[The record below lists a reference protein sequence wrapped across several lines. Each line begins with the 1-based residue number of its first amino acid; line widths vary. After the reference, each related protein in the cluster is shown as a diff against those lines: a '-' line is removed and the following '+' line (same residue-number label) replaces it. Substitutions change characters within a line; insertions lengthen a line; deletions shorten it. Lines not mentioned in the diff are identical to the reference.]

1 MQPINKITALYC
13 RLSKEDE
20 LEKESNSISY
30 QKELLE
36 SYARENGL
44 KNTEFFID
52 DGYSGTDFNRPGF
65 TSLIER
71 VEKGEI
77 STVLVKDMSRFG
89 RNHLWVGIYTQ
100 EVFPSHGVRFI
111 AVHDNY
117 DSSKSEAFADISI
130 PIKNLMNEWYA
141 ADTSRKVRASKK
153 AKGMRGESLAAMPP
167 YGYLKDPE
175 DSTKW
180 IVDENVRDVVGLIFS
195 ETLKGNGPAKISKM
209 LEEKGVL
216 TPTAYKRSRNI
227 PVANK
232 SVVINDTIWNTST
245 IYNILRNI
253 AYCGHTLN
261 FKTYRLSFKDHRRR
275 ENPEEN
281 QVIFHHTHEAII
293 SESTFEEVQRMRE
306 TKLRPMKS
314 GYENV
319 FRGMLK
325 CEDCGSN
332 LYLVRT
338 KYQSYFHCGRYK
350 KRSASH
356 NSCTQHYV
364 REDSLKDTVTLF
376 LKAIMKLADI
386 DEDKLVEKF
395 MKKRDRRAFSQ
406 KVKLEKE
413 ELELQTRIQEIE
425 IIIKKL
431 YEDSVFEK
439 ITDERFKTLSD
450 GYEAESKEAKT
461 RLLEIKKELAANT
474 DTEKDVKELK
484 TVLKGFTSVEP
495 LTTEIVHSFIEK
507 IVVSED
513 NRLTIVLKMM
523 KGISLEDIKEIVESE
538 IK

>member
-1 MQPINKITALYC
+1 LYSAL
-13 RLSKEDE
+13 
-20 LEKESNSISY
+20 
-30 QKELLE
+30 
-36 SYARENGL
+36 
-44 KNTEFFID
+44 
-52 DGYSGTDFNRPGF
+52 
-65 TSLIER
+65 
-71 VEKGEI
+71 
-77 STVLVKDMSRFG
+77 
-89 RNHLWVGIYTQ
+89 
-100 EVFPSHGVRFI
+100 
-111 AVHDNY
+111 
-117 DSSKSEAFADISI
+117 
-130 PIKNLMNEWYA
+130 
-141 ADTSRKVRASKK
+141 
-153 AKGMRGESLAAMPP
+153 
-167 YGYLKDPE
+167 
-175 DSTKW
+175 
-180 IVDENVRDVVGLIFS
+180 
-195 ETLKGNGPAKISKM
+195 
-209 LEEKGVL
+209 
-216 TPTAYKRSRNI
+216 
-227 PVANK
+227 
-232 SVVINDTIWNTST
+232 
-245 IYNILRNI
+245 
-253 AYCGHTLN
+253 
-261 FKTYRLSFKDHRRR
+261 
-275 ENPEEN
+275 
-281 QVIFHHTHEAII
+281 
-293 SESTFEEVQRMRE
+293 
-306 TKLRPMKS
+306 
-314 GYENV
+314 
-319 FRGMLK
+319 
-325 CEDCGSN
+325 
-332 LYLVRT
+332 
-338 KYQSYFHCGRYK
+338 
-350 KRSASH
+350 
-356 NSCTQHYV
+356 